1 MLFVIILLPLLL
13 GIVCFFLKDPLRR
26 PCTVFMIIAQL
37 LLFGILLYIS
47 LTGDSY
53 ATTVIYLSDSL
64 PFSLKL
70 DGLGKFFCLL
80 TVFCWI
86 PTTLYASVYMHHE
99 ANVPRFY
106 GFFFLTEAMVLGTA
120 LAADLVTLYIFYE
133 MTTLLSAPLVLHT
146 QTKKAL
152 SGASKYLYYSI
163 GGAFLVLFGMLLL
176 RQHCTTL
183 TFTAGGT
190 LSTPSSPILLVA
202 AFCLGMGFGSKAGLY
217 PLHNWLPSAH
227 PVAPAPASALLSGI
241 IAKVGVIGI
250 IRTVYFLVGAE
261 QIRGTWV
268 QYAWLT
274 LGMLTVFLGSFMGC
288 TEKGLKKRLAYS
300 SISQIS
306 YILLGIF
313 VLTPAGLVG
322 ALLQLVFHAIAKV
335 GMFLTAGSAIYLDD
349 VTTMDRFRGLGRR
362 MPVTIG
368 CFALLSLSLVG
379 IPPFGGFH
387 SKWHLALAGLESL
400 YGAVRYIMPT
410 VLLLSALMT
419 AGYLFPPV
427 MQAFFPGEDAPKTE
441 RIREPLALIV
451 PLVILSL
458 AGLILGLFPD
468 AVAAVMQSIVSAI
481 Y

>member
-1 MLFVIILLPLLL
+1 MLFVILLLPLLL
-13 GIVCFFLKDPLRR
+13 GIGCFFMKNAFSKAH
-26 PCTVFMIIAQL
+26 TAL
-37 LLFGILLYIS
+37 LLTVQSAVVALLGYAAFGRGTWETAAIHLTDS
-47 LTGDSY
+47 LTF
-53 ATTVIYLSDSL
+53 ALQ
-64 PFSLKL
+64 L
-70 DGLGKFFCLL
+70 DGLGALFCLL
-80 TVFCWI
+80 
-86 PTTLYASVYMHHE
+86 ASVCWLLTIPYCTVYLHHE
-99 ANVPRFY
+99 EHVPRFY
-106 GFFFLTEAMVLGTA
+106 GFYFLTETMVLGTA

-133 MTTLLSAPLVLHT
+133 MTTLLSAPLVLHS
-146 QTKKAL
+146 QSKKAL
-152 SGASKYLYYSI
+152 SGASKYLYYSV
-163 GGAFLVLFGMLLL
+163 GGAFLVLFGMAAL
-176 RQHCTTL
+176 QHSCGTL
-183 TFTAGGT
+183 TFTAGGVLRDEMT
-190 LSTPSSPILLVA
+190 AVLPVA
-202 AFCLGMGFGSKAGLY
+202 VFCIVLGFGSKAGLY

-250 IRTVYFLVGAE
+250 LRTVYFLVGAE
-261 QIRGTWV
+261 HIRGTWV

-362 MPVTIG
+362 MPVTVG

-387 SKWHLALAGLESL
+387 SKWHLALAGLDSL
-400 YGAVRYIMPT
+400 YGAVRYIMPA
-410 VLLLSALMT
+410 VLLASALMT

-427 MQAFFPGEDAPKTE
+427 MQAFFPGEDTPKE
-441 RIREPLALIV
+441 VRIREPLALV
-451 PLVILSL
+451 LPLVILSL

-468 AVAAVMQSIVSAI
+468 TVAAVVQSIVSSI
-481 Y
+481 L

>member
-1 MLFVIILLPLLL
+1 M
-13 GIVCFFLKDPLRR
+13 
-26 PCTVFMIIAQL
+26 A
-37 LLFGILLYIS
+37 
-47 LTGDSY
+47 
-53 ATTVIYLSDSL
+53 
-64 PFSLKL
+64 
-70 DGLGKFFCLL
+70 
-80 TVFCWI
+80 
-86 PTTLYASVYMHHE
+86 
-99 ANVPRFY
+99 
-106 GFFFLTEAMVLGTA
+106 A
-120 LAADLVTLYIFYE
+120 L
-133 MTTLLSAPLVLHT
+133 
-146 QTKKAL
+146 
-152 SGASKYLYYSI
+152 
-163 GGAFLVLFGMLLL
+163 
-176 RQHCTTL
+176 QHSCGTL
-183 TFTAGGT
+183 TFTCGGVLRDEMT
-190 LSTPSSPILLVA
+190 AVLPVA
-202 AFCLGMGFGSKAGLY
+202 VFCIVLGFGSKAGLY

-250 IRTVYFLVGAE
+250 LRTVYFLVGAE
-261 QIRGTWV
+261 HIRGTWV

-362 MPVTIG
+362 MPVTVG

-387 SKWHLALAGLESL
+387 SKWHLALAGLDSL
-400 YGAVRYIMPT
+400 YGAVRYIMPA
-410 VLLLSALMT
+410 VLLASALMT

-427 MQAFFPGEDAPKTE
+427 MQAFFPGEDTPKE
-441 RIREPLALIV
+441 VRIREPLALV
-451 PLVILSL
+451 LPLVILSL

-468 AVAAVMQSIVSAI
+468 TVAAVVQSIVSSI
-481 Y
+481 L